1 MAEGLV
7 QLPAYEFVMIAEHRT
22 EYAIRKRGATTAED
36 VREARRFGESMPT
49 YSGHQTRVT
58 ELAVRLVPL
67 EHATPL
73 TTYDEIQAAMLA
85 QQPITCRTSYTA
97 AANGTRVVLE
107 YPAKIVNVQHDR
119 PNWQI
124 DTGPILVPDFEATS
138 TLFVGRLEL
147 AYILFNSWNRAEVL
161 ERRPTPVTSAGDRGP
176 QTSHYSAVHSLAVR
190 NELLRRGAEVPA
202 PKGRSDHGSTGSV
215 GAARSE
221 SLARDGGDAG
231 AGGARLSG
239 RRAVRRHAALA
250 SSAESR
256 RPAHRQAGGA
266 GAGPGSRQV
275 AQEVQRGPDAGRA
288 GQGRE
293 ASAGGAAFPEEPM
306 VVKPV
311 HSIGKYGG
319 TWRRGFTGRP
329 TARTATGS
337 WSTDKILFW
346 DYTGTKIMPCVARDW
361 RLSDDGKVCT
371 IFLRKGM
378 KWSDGH
384 PFTADDF
391 VFWYEDVY
399 LNKDLQPTPHPDFMV
414 NGKPG
419 RLSSATTTRWS
430 SSSPSR
436 TTSSWISWPEH
447 RHGRRPGPRAVSGRT
462 MGALHAGPLPEAVPP
477 EAHREDEADGRP
489 RRRASTDG

>member
-1 MAEGLV
+1 VIKVLDKAVTALEALAASPSPSGLALVDLARVTELPVSTLGRLLTSLEQHRLVERDPRTRRYGLRGGALGGPIGPRVDGGRAARRAGAGFRASDATDTGRPMPHDFSRSFLLFRSDRVNHTPRLQLDAVCTVTASGEAARQFVLTTACVGENMYVAEGLV

-36 VREARRFGESMPT
+36 VREARRFGEAMPT

-190 NELLRRGAEVPA
+190 NELF
-202 PKGRSDHGSTGSV
+202 
-215 GAARSE
+215 
-221 SLARDGGDAG
+221 
-231 AGGARLSG
+231 
-239 RRAVRRHAALA
+239 
-250 SSAESR
+250 
-256 RPAHRQAGGA
+256 
-266 GAGPGSRQV
+266 
-275 AQEVQRGPDAGRA
+275 AGR
-288 GQGRE
+288 
-293 ASAGGAAFPEEPM
+293 
-306 VVKPV
+306 
-311 HSIGKYGG
+311 
-319 TWRRGFTGRP
+319 
-329 TARTATGS
+329 
-337 WSTDKILFW
+337 
-346 DYTGTKIMPCVARDW
+346 
-361 RLSDDGKVCT
+361 
-371 IFLRKGM
+371 
-378 KWSDGH
+378 
-384 PFTADDF
+384 
-391 VFWYEDVY
+391 
-399 LNKDLQPTPHPDFMV
+399 
-414 NGKPG
+414 
-419 RLSSATTTRWS
+419 
-430 SSSPSR
+430 
-436 TTSSWISWPEH
+436 
-447 RHGRRPGPRAVSGRT
+447 
-462 MGALHAGPLPEAVPP
+462 
-477 EAHREDEADGRP
+477 
-489 RRRASTDG
+489 